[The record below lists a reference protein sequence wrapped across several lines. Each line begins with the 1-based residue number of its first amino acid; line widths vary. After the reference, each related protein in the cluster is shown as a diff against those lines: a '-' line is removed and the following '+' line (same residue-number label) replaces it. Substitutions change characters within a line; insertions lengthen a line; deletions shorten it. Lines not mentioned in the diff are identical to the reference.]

1 MAITDEHYT
10 PKWLFDSMDI
20 RFDLDVASPKGGSHV
35 PADRYYTQE
44 DNGLVQPWSG
54 RVWMNP
60 PYSLTTPWVHK
71 FIDNGHGVALL
82 VVSRSKWFQALW
94 DVSDAIVPTPHDLKF
109 DRPDGTSTRISF
121 QTFLFAMGD
130 DCVKAI
136 NRVADRRVR

>member
-20 RFDLDVASPKGGSHV
+20 RFDLDVASPIGGSHV

-54 RVWMNP
+54 RVWVNP

-71 FIDNGHGVALL
+71 FIENDHGIALL
-82 VVSRSKWFQALW
+82 VVSKSKWFQSLW
-94 DVSDAIVPTPHDLKF
+94 DSADGIVPTPAGLKF
-109 DRPDGTSTRISF
+109 ERPNGSLASISF

-130 DCVKAI
+130 DCVEAI

>member
-20 RFDLDVASPKGGSHV
+20 RFDLDVASPIGGSHV

-54 RVWMNP
+54 RVWVNP

-71 FIDNGHGVALL
+71 FIENDHGIALL
-82 VVSRSKWFQALW
+82 VVSKSKWFQSLW
-94 DVSDAIVPTPHDLKF
+94 DSADGIVPTPAGLKF
-109 DRPDGTSTRISF
+109 ERPDGSLSSISF

-130 DCVKAI
+130 DCVEAI